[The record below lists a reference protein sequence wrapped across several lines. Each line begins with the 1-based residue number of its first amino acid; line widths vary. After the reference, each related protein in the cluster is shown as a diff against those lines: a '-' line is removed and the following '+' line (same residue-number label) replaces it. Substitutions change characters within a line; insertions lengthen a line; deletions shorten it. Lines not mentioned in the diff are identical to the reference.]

1 MPNGLERFL
10 IMESDDAEEVMGWP
24 DNLNQKSSMTLFS
37 LATLECEVFQKVLD
51 KFFRRERNQKTV
63 EIL

>member
-24 DNLNQKSSMTLFS
+24 DNLNQK
-37 LATLECEVFQKVLD
+37 
-51 KFFRRERNQKTV
+51 TV
-63 EIL
+63 KIL